1 MPDTPK
7 TPDAPKANA
16 TSEASKAPEA
26 SKANATSGAQKDI
39 ITPDPDHLKLT
50 VTDVTDWLETFAGP
64 EGQKRVAEQGSVGLF
79 LIGEEATELIQIVD
93 ILLTDDSFFP
103 GARRRGDDA
112 QGNDSLFP
120 GPQLG
125 RQPFQRVVIEGDRGI
140 GSSGDGDVSRL
151 IKRVVAE
158 AFTEATFRSSSP
170 ADGMRANGWLP
181 YNGMGIGPVSMYA
194 TSPADVPPHA
204 YGQNGTSVYGQAGAS
219 YGVST
224 AGSPGQISKEQV
236 VLQQQ
241 MKPAVCAA
249 LDTLER
255 VQPLSQTIDF
265 GELAALRA
273 AIAAALN
280 ALLEEA
286 NRADGPRRPRTEHYL
301 SQLADDD
308 GLLDGFREIV
318 LEEDDSSFPFQ
329 STEEESRR
337 AMVELLSQ
345 QIQIVRTLWD
355 AFHASVDDGSYS
367 QVVILVQ
374 RLLGSTAGATRAWVE
389 EMDAFGFTFEERRL
403 AQIGDKSGALKRALQ
418 IDAIVDRI
426 DAVKDYLNDLVILV
440 RPHIRSR
447 QAT

>member
-1 MPDTPK
+1 
-7 TPDAPKANA
+7 
-16 TSEASKAPEA
+16 
-26 SKANATSGAQKDI
+26 
-39 ITPDPDHLKLT
+39 
-50 VTDVTDWLETFAGP
+50 
-64 EGQKRVAEQGSVGLF
+64 
-79 LIGEEATELIQIVD
+79 
-93 ILLTDDSFFP
+93 
-103 GARRRGDDA
+103 
-112 QGNDSLFP
+112 
-120 GPQLG
+120 
-125 RQPFQRVVIEGDRGI
+125 
-140 GSSGDGDVSRL
+140 
-151 IKRVVAE
+151 
-158 AFTEATFRSSSP
+158 
-170 ADGMRANGWLP
+170 
-181 YNGMGIGPVSMYA
+181 MGIGPISMYSA
-194 TSPADVPPHA
+194 SPAYAPPDA
-204 YGQNGTSVYGQAGAS
+204 YGQTGASVYGQTGAS
-219 YGVST
+219 YGASYGAST

-249 LDTLER
+249 LDTLQR

-286 NRADGPRRPRTEHYL
+286 NRADGPRRPRTDHYL
-301 SQLADDD
+301 IQLVNDGDDN
-308 GLLDGFREIV
+308 LLDAFREIV
-318 LEEDDSSFPFQ
+318 LEEEDSSFPFD

-345 QIQIVRTLWD
+345 QIGIVKTLWD

-367 QVVILVQ
+367 QGVILVQ

-418 IDAIVDRI
+418 IDAIVDHI
-426 DAVKDYLNDLVILV
+426 DAVRDYLDDLKTLV
-440 RPHIRSR
+440 TSHTRPR

>member
-7 TPDAPKANA
+7 TPDAPKAN
-16 TSEASKAPEA
+16 TTPEA
-26 SKANATSGAQKDI
+26 PKATTTSDTPKANATSDTPKASA
-39 ITPDPDHLKLT
+39 TPDTPKANTTSCDDLLKQLT

-64 EGQKRVAEQGSVGLF
+64 EGQKRLAEQGSVGLF
-79 LIGEEATELIQIVD
+79 FIGKEAEELIKILD
-93 ILLTDDSFFP
+93 ILLTDVGSYP
-103 GARRRGDDA
+103 VARRRGEGAKA
-112 QGNDSLFP
+112 QGALLP
-120 GPQLG
+120 GQQSG

-140 GSSGDGDVSRL
+140 GSSGEGDVGRV

-170 ADGMRANGWLP
+170 VNGMSTNSWLP

-194 TSPADVPPHA
+194 ASPAYAPPGA
-204 YGQNGTSVYGQAGAS
+204 YGQNG
-219 YGVST
+219 VST
-224 AGSPGQISKEQV
+224 ASSPGQISKEQV

-249 LDTLER
+249 LDTLQR

-286 NRADGPRRPRTEHYL
+286 TRADGPRRPRTDHYL
-301 SQLADDD
+301 LQLVNDEDD
-308 GLLDGFREIV
+308 LLDGFREIV
-318 LEEDDSSFPFQ
+318 LEEDDSSFNFQ

-345 QIQIVRTLWD
+345 QIVIVKTLWD
-355 AFHASVDDGSYS
+355 AFHDSVDDGSFS
-367 QVVILVQ
+367 QLVILAQ

-426 DAVKDYLNDLVILV
+426 DAVKDYLNDLQTLS
-440 RPHIRSR
+440 PSS
-447 QAT
+447 